1 MKMFLKLHDILES
14 SPFFQTLPSKK
25 DEKWRF
31 SSLHNYLDNEYKKSP
46 SVEDETSFSA
56 QDEYWLYIKDGRLK
70 DHRLPSGVHMKQRPL
85 SYEIENNPFA
95 CMASNEAASPLELI
109 FYEDLELG
117 LYLYYS
123 DESFMTSSLN
133 IILKDNVTAELYI
146 DYRGGEKSFISH
158 SSHIQ
163 LQPYSKLNVTQN
175 QKLSTEAVFI
185 TQNSYHLQDNTN
197 VKSFSLLYG
206 GEYLHNFINAD
217 LSYNSE
223 AEITSLLLSSD
234 KQKQIFSCDIEQLAD
249 KSKSQILSKQVLKD
263 SSTCVF
269 DANTC
274 IHSDTKATQAQQ
286 SSRALLLDELAQI
299 HSKPHLEIYS
309 DDLKASHGS
318 TVGELDIEA
327 ISYLVSRGVSASKA
341 QDILISAFVN
351 ETLEKI
357 DEVNFKDRIL
367 NTLGESYEQQ

>member
-1 MKMFLKLHDILES
+1 MFLKLHDILES
-14 SPFFQTLPSKK
+14 SHFFQTFPSKK

-31 SSLHNYLDNEYKKSP
+31 SPLHNYLDKEYQKST
-46 SVEDETSFSA
+46 SVDEDTSFSV
-56 QDEYWLYIKDGRLK
+56 QDEYWLYIKDGQLK
-70 DHRLPSGVHMKQRPL
+70 DHRLPSSIHMKQRPL
-85 SYEIENNPFA
+85 SHEIGNNPFA

-109 FYEDLELG
+109 LYEDLELG
-117 LYLYYS
+117 LYFDYS
-123 DESFMTSSLN
+123 NESFMTSSLN
-133 IILKDNVTAELYI
+133 IILKDNVKAELYI
-146 DYRGGEKSFISH
+146 DYRGGEESFISH

-163 LQPYSKLNVTQN
+163 LQPYSRLNVTQN
-175 QKLSTEAVFI
+175 QKLSTQAVFI
-185 TQNSYHLQDNTN
+185 TQNSYHLQENAYA
-197 VKSFSLLYG
+197 KSFSLLFG

-223 AEITSLLLSSD
+223 ADFASLLLSSD

-249 KSKSQILSKQVLKD
+249 KSKSQVLSKQVLKD
-263 SSTCVF
+263 NSTCVF

-274 IHSDTKATQAQQ
+274 IHAKTKGTQAEQ
-286 SSRALLLDELAQI
+286 SSRALLLDEQAQI

-327 ISYLVSRGVSASKA
+327 ISYLVSRGISESKA
-341 QDILISAFVN
+341 QEILISAFVN

-357 DEVNFKDRIL
+357 DEVNFKERIL
-367 NTLGESYEQQ
+367 AALGESYEQQ